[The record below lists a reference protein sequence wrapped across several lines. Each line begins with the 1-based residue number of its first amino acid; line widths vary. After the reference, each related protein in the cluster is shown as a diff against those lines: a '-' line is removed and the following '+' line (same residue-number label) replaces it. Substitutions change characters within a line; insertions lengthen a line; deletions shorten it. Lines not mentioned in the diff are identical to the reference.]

1 MKKHEFLLQYKE
13 KEALLTV
20 VRARLLEKGIKDSD
34 IDEFNY
40 LMSRCYE
47 LGCFHAIQQFREDT
61 MYSELSEK
69 KGKKLPRVERL
80 KRGSSVVEL

>member
-1 MKKHEFLLQYKE
+1 MKKHEFLLQFKE

-20 VRARLLEKGIKDSD
+20 VRARLLEKGIKDCD

-47 LGCFHAIQQFREDT
+47 LGCFHSVQQFREDS
-61 MYSELSEK
+61 YYFDVSGRKAK
-69 KGKKLPRVERL
+69 KIKNNL
-80 KRGSSVVEL
+80 

>member
-1 MKKHEFLLQYKE
+1 MKKHEFVLQFKE

-20 VRARLLEKGIKDSD
+20 VRARLLEKGIKDCD

-47 LGCFHAIQQFREDT
+47 LGAFHSMQKFREDS
-61 MYSELSEK
+61 YYFDLSERKAK
-69 KGKKLPRVERL
+69 KDKK
-80 KRGSSVVEL
+80 